1 MKVSSTEKDLI
12 QTMNGF
18 ASPEKQEIAQ
28 LLKQIKTLANHY
40 QQLTGRPLEITGE
53 IGEFTAIDLLALE
66 IAPVRTPGYDASE
79 VIDGKEI
86 KYQIKTRCIP
96 RGKRLTQRMGQIKFN
111 HEWDAVLFVR
121 LDLNFEPLGI
131 WEASRADMQKAL
143 EMPGSISRNERGAL
157 GVNKFISIAKP
168 RWLPDGKSENT
179 PMNSK
184 VLASEENGDD

>member
-1 MKVSSTEKDLI
+1 MDMI
-12 QTMNGF
+12 QTINNRL

-40 QQLTGRPLEITGE
+40 QQLTGRPLGITGE
-53 IGEFTAIDLLALE
+53 IGEFTAIDLLALK

-79 VIDGKEI
+79 MIDGNKI

-96 RGKRLTQRMGQIKFN
+96 KGKGLTQRLGQIKFN

-121 LDLNFEPLGI
+121 LDSNFEPLGI
-131 WEASRADMQKAL
+131 WEASRADVQNAL
-143 EMPGSISRNERGAL
+143 EEPGSKSRNDRGAL

-179 PMNSK
+179 SLNQ
-184 VLASEENGDD
+184 EDNT